1 MKRRGPQIAFVAL
14 TLVVALLGIAACGGG
29 GSKKQEP
36 TKPAEL
42 STQDKVRMAQSMLTA
57 GRTGDAVEL
66 LDQALAD
73 EPDSAQLQLFYGKIT
88 FQAGKFSDAQEA
100 FKRAIDLDPYLT
112 DAHNFLGA
120 TYAELGM
127 NAEAEQE
134 YLTALAD
141 PAYTSPDKAYLNLGL
156 LYASQGRTV
165 EAIENL
171 RNAVEINPRFYKA
184 HFELASL
191 LDRDGNLVEAAREY
205 EVAKPG
211 FRTVGEY
218 HYRLGFVYFRL
229 GEKSKARDAL
239 ERAIDVAPGSNSAA
253 QAGELLELMK

>member
-14 TLVVALLGIAACGGG
+14 TLVFAVLGIAACGGG

-66 LDQALAD
+66 LDQALAE

-88 FQAGKFSDAQEA
+88 FQAGKFSDALEA
-100 FKRAIDLDPYLT
+100 FKRAIELDPYLT

-141 PAYTSPDKAYLNLGL
+141 PAYTSDCCTPRKGGPSRRSKICATPSRSTRVSTRHTSSWPHCSTATGISSRRR
-156 LYASQGRTV
+156 ASTRWPSRAFAPSANTTTAWGSSIFASERRARRGTPSNGRSTSPR
-165 EAIENL
+165 EATAPL
-171 RNAVEINPRFYKA
+171 RR
-184 HFELASL
+184 ASC
-191 LDRDGNLVEAAREY
+191 
-205 EVAKPG
+205 
-211 FRTVGEY
+211 
-218 HYRLGFVYFRL
+218 
-229 GEKSKARDAL
+229 S
-239 ERAIDVAPGSNSAA
+239 S
-253 QAGELLELMK
+253 